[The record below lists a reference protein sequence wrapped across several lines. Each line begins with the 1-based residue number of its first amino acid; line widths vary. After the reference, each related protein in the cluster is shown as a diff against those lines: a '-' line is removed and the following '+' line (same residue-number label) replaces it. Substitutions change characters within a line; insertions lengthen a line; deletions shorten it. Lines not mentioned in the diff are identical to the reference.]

1 MDLKLRDKIIV
12 VTGSARGI
20 GKSIALEFA
29 KEGANVAL
37 IDITDASEVVEE
49 IKKLGR
55 KAMFVEADVS
65 DMGQVEQMFS
75 KVVEVFGRVDVLVN
89 NAGVTRD
96 AMIQKMTVEDWDIV
110 QNINLKGAF
119 NCSKCAAKYM
129 IEQKYGRIINIS
141 SIMGQMGNIGQANYV
156 ASKAGIIGL
165 TKALALELARYG
177 DITVNAV
184 SPGFVNTEMTR
195 KVPEKVMSKFIERIP
210 FHRIAEPEEIAY
222 VVVFLASDLAGY
234 ITGQVIA
241 VNGGLY
247 M

>member
-29 KEGANVAL
+29 KEGANIAL